1 MAYTDPLS
9 GPFAQV
15 GDANLKQMQY
25 IIDFI
30 NAKGGALGK
39 KFELVPFD
47 NKSQPSDALIALKS
61 ATDQNMPFI
70 MQCSGSNIA
79 AALIDGVNKHNDR
92 NPDNR
97 IIYLNCGAVAT
108 ELTNEQCSFW
118 HFRFDL
124 HVGMKAEVMVRA
136 LPKETKK
143 VYLINQDYL
152 FGQSVQ
158 REVKNFLAKL
168 RPDVQVVGD
177 ELIPLGK
184 VKDFSPYITKINAS
198 GAQALLTGNWGPDMN
213 LLIKAGVD
221 AGADLRYYTF
231 YAHLAGGPTAIGV
244 GGDNRVLAVMSFS
257 ENVAPEIGNK
267 EAEAFT
273 KGFRE
278 KHKFDFS
285 AAGFRTIFE
294 YLQASREQG
303 RRGRCDQDRHRAG
316 GSHGQGLPRLRD
328 EDAQG
333 RPPDHQRVL
342 RRYLQEGREVRR
354 RRHRPRLGDLGDHSG
369 QGRRPA
375 QYLQDEASDRVVN
388 DQRPL
393 SPGERAS
400 PAGGRGAMEVFV
412 VSLLNGL
419 VYGMLLF
426 MLASGLTL
434 ILSHDGRAQF
444 RPCQRLHAGRLL
456 RLHDQPLYRLL
467 AGAGRGAAAVRAD
480 RRGHRDA
487 RACGASIATAT
498 SPSCCSP
505 SALR

>member
-1 MAYTDPLS
+1 MRVRNGISILLGLMLAMAGMAAASAQQTIKVAYTDPLS

-97 IIYLNCGAVAT
+97 IIYLNCGAVAP

-124 HVGMKAEVMVRA
+124 HAAMKAEVMVRA
-136 LPKETKK
+136 LPKDTTK

-158 REVKNFLAKL
+158 RELKTYLAKL
-168 RPDVQVVGD
+168 RPDVQIVGD

-184 VKDFSPYITKINAS
+184 IKDFSPYITKIKAS
-198 GAQALLTGNWGPDMN
+198 GAQALMTGNWGPDMN
-213 LLIKAGVD
+213 LLIKAGID

-231 YAHLAGGPTAIGV
+231 YAHLAGGPTAIGA
-244 GGDNRVLAVMSFS
+244 GGENRVLSVMPFS
-257 ENVAPEIGNK
+257 ENVSVETGNK

-273 KGFRE
+273 KGFRD
-278 KHKFDFS
+278 KHKFDFTS
-285 AAGFRTIFE
+285 AGFRTIFE
-294 YLQASREQG
+294 YLQAAVNK
-303 RRGRCDQDRHRAG
+303 AG
-316 GSHGQGLPRLRD
+316 SLEATKIAYALEGMSIRD
-328 EDAQG
+328 FLGFETTMRKA
-333 RPPDHQRVL
+333 DHQLIGEYFVGTFKKGVK
-342 RRYLQEGREVRR
+342 YDAEGTG
-354 RRHRPRLGDLGDHSG
+354 LGW
-369 QGRRPA
+369 A
-375 QYLQDEASDRVVN
+375 TTATI
-388 DQRPL
+388 
-393 SPGERAS
+393 
-400 PAGGRGAMEVFV
+400 
-412 VSLLNGL
+412 
-419 VYGMLLF
+419 
-426 MLASGLTL
+426 LAKD
-434 ILSHDGRAQF
+434 I
-444 RPCQRLHAGRLL
+444 
-456 RLHDQPLYRLL
+456 DQPN
-467 AGAGRGAAAVRAD
+467 
-480 RRGHRDA
+480 
-487 RACGASIATAT
+487 
-498 SPSCCSP
+498 SCKMKRP
-505 SALR
+505 